1 MYSFET
7 LEIRKEDKI
16 AIVAINRPQVLN
28 ALNLQVFTELG
39 QAFTQLASDPEVLV
53 IVLTGNGG
61 RAFAAGSD
69 IKELQQCSFL
79 EARAFATNTIKCQG
93 AIAKCPKPVIAA
105 LPGYTL
111 GGGLEVAMCADI
123 RIASEKAK
131 FGQPEI
137 GLGFIPGGGGTQ
149 RLARLIGVGRAKEL
163 VFSGE
168 IFGAARAYEMGLVNK
183 VVPHEELLDEAMRLA
198 RVIAARPP
206 RALEWA
212 KLAVDRGLDMDL
224 DAGLQVELE
233 LFASCFATEDRD
245 EGIAAFVEKRT
256 PQFKGR

>member
-7 LEIRKEDKI
+7 LEVRQQGKV
-16 AIVAINRPQVLN
+16 AVVAIDRPEVLN

-39 QAFTQLASDPEVLV
+39 LCFTQLASDNEVLV

-69 IKELQQCSFL
+69 IRELQQCSFL
-79 EARAFATNTIKCQG
+79 EARAFATNTIACQG

-111 GGGLEVAMCADI
+111 GGGLEVAMCADV

-149 RLARLIGVGRAKEL
+149 RLARLIGAGRAKEL

-168 IFGAARAYEMGLVNK
+168 VFGAARAYEMGLVNK
-183 VVPHEELLDEAMRLA
+183 VVAHDQLMDEAMKMA
-198 RVIAARPP
+198 EVFAARPP

-212 KLAVDRGLDMDL
+212 KLAVDRGLDMDI

-256 PQFKGR
+256 PEFKGK

>member
-7 LEIRKEDKI
+7 LEVRQQGKV
-16 AIVAINRPQVLN
+16 AVVAINRPEVLN

-39 QAFTQLASDPEVLV
+39 QAFTQLASDDEVLV

-111 GGGLEVAMCADI
+111 GGGLEVAMCADV

-149 RLARLIGVGRAKEL
+149 RLARLIGAGRAKEL

-168 IFGAARAYEMGLVNK
+168 VFGADRAYEMGLVNK
-183 VVPHEELLDEAMRLA
+183 VVPHDQLMEEAMKMA
-198 RVIAARPP
+198 EVFASRPP

-212 KLAVDRGLDMDL
+212 KLAVDRGLDMDI
-224 DAGLQVELE
+224 DTGLQVELE
-233 LFASCFATEDRD
+233 LFASCFATDDRD
-245 EGIAAFVEKRT
+245 EGIGAFIEKRT
-256 PQFKGR
+256 PEFKGK